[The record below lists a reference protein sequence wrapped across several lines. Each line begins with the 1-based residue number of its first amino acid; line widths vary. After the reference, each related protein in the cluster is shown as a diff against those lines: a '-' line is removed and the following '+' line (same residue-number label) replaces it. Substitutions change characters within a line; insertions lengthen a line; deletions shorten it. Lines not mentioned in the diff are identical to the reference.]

1 VKEQENE
8 VPPDTLK
15 TAIDTY
21 PHTRALKN
29 GSITPD
35 GYRFDHVEVSPIIA
49 AFRRMIRNMEFDVS
63 EMAISTYLCA
73 RAHNKPI
80 TAIPV
85 FPLRSFQ
92 HGAIAYNTKSG
103 ITSPADL
110 AGRRV
115 GVRAYTVTGGLWVR
129 GILKTE
135 YGVDLDKVTWVIVD
149 EEHVVEYQPPPN
161 VERAPEGKDLAGML
175 AAGEIDAA
183 IGAGRVDSPDVK
195 PLIPDAQ
202 NAALAYFTKTGV
214 YPINHTVVVKSEHLD
229 ATPKLAVDL
238 FDAFRR
244 AKDIAVARIGAG
256 GSDLAADDQALAGT
270 RDLLGSDPVPYGVAP
285 NRATLDTVIRFNVD
299 QQIIPRA
306 VDVEDVFA
314 KGTLDLTG

>member
-1 VKEQENE
+1 
-8 VPPDTLK
+8 LK

-21 PHTRALKN
+21 PHTRALKD
-29 GSITPD
+29 GTVTPE
-35 GYRFDHVEVSPIIA
+35 GFTLDHVEVSPIIA
-49 AFRRMIRNMEFDVS
+49 AFRRMIRTMEFDVS

-92 HGAIAYNTKSG
+92 HGAIAYNTNSG
-103 ITSPADL
+103 ITGPSDL
-110 AGRRV
+110 AGRKV

-135 YGVDLDKVTWVIVD
+135 YGVDLDKVTWVVVD
-149 EEHVVEYQPPPN
+149 EEHVSEYQSPPN
-161 VERAPEGKDLAGML
+161 VVRAEAGKDLAGML
-175 AAGEIDAA
+175 VAGEIDAA

-202 NAALAYFTKTGV
+202 AAALAFFKTTGV
-214 YPINHTVVVKSEHLD
+214 YPINHTVVIKSEHLD
-229 ATPKLAVDL
+229 ADPSIATKL

-244 AKDIAVARIGAG
+244 AKDAAMERLDRG
-256 GSDLAADDQALAGT
+256 GELATDDQALART
-270 RDLLGSDPVPYGVAP
+270 RDQLGGDPIPYGIAP
-285 NRATLDTVIRFNVD
+285 NRATLETVVRFNVE
-299 QQIIPRA
+299 QRIIPRPVA
-306 VDVEDVFA
+306 LEEMFA
-314 KGTLDLTG
+314 SNTVALS

>member
-1 VKEQENE
+1 M
-8 VPPDTLK
+8 PPTTLK

-21 PHTRALKN
+21 PHTRALKD
-29 GSITPD
+29 GSVRPD
-35 GYRFDHVEVSPIIA
+35 GYSFDHVEVSPIIA

-103 ITSPADL
+103 ITGPSDL

-129 GILKTE
+129 GILQTE

-149 EEHVVEYQPPPN
+149 EEHVAEYQPPPN

-175 AAGEIDAA
+175 VAGEIDAA

-202 NAALAYFTKTGV
+202 NAAVAFFRKTGV

-229 ATPKLAVDL
+229 AAPQLAVDL
-238 FDAFRR
+238 FEAFKR
-244 AKDIAVARIGAG
+244 AKE
-256 GSDLAADDQALAGT
+256 LAAEDEALGRT
-270 RDLLGSDPVPYGVAP
+270 RDLIGSDPVPYGVEP
-285 NRATLDTVIRFNVD
+285 NRATLDAVIRFNVD
-299 QQIIPRA
+299 QKIIPQA
-306 VDVEDVFA
+306 VAVEDIFA
-314 KGTLDLTG
+314 KGTVGLAG

>member
-1 VKEQENE
+1 M
-8 VPPDTLK
+8 PPSALK

-21 PHTRALKN
+21 PHTRALKDGSVTAN
-29 GSITPD
+29 GYS
-35 GYRFDHVEVSPIIA
+35 FDHVEVSPIIA

-73 RAHNKPI
+73 RAYGKPI

-103 ITSPADL
+103 IKGPWDL

-129 GILKTE
+129 GILKSE
-135 YGVDLDKVTWVIVD
+135 YGVDLDKVTWVVVD
-149 EEHVVEYQPPPN
+149 EEHVTEYQAPPN
-161 VERAPEGKDLAGML
+161 VEKAAAGKDLAGML

-202 NAALAYFTKTGV
+202 NAALQFFTKTGV
-214 YPINHTVVVKSEHLD
+214 YPINHTVVVKSEHLEQD
-229 ATPKLAVDL
+229 AQLAVEL
-238 FDAFRR
+238 FDAFKRSKELAMTR
-244 AKDIAVARIGAG
+244 IAAG
-256 GSDLAADDQALAGT
+256 GSDLAADDQALAKN
-270 RDLLGSDPVPYGVAP
+270 RDLIGSDPIPYGIAP
-285 NRATLDTVIRFNVD
+285 NRATLDTVIRFNVE
-299 QQIIPRA
+299 QRIIPQPVA
-306 VDVEDVFA
+306 VEDVFA
-314 KGTLDLTG
+314 KGTTDLTA

>member
-1 VKEQENE
+1 M
-8 VPPDTLK
+8 PPSARK
-15 TAIDTY
+15 TAIATY
-21 PHTRALKN
+21 PHTRALKD
-29 GSITPD
+29 GTVAPD

-73 RAHNKPI
+73 RGHNKPI

-103 ITSPADL
+103 IKDPSDL

-135 YGVDLDKVTWVIVD
+135 YGVDLDRVTWVVVD
-149 EEHVVEYQPPPN
+149 EEHVTEYQAPPN
-161 VERAPEGKDLAGML
+161 VEKAEAGKDLAGML

-202 NAALAYFTKTGV
+202 NAAVAFFKKTGV
-214 YPINHTVVVKSEHLD
+214 YPINHTVVVKSEHLEAD
-229 ATPKLAVDL
+229 PRLAVQL
-238 FDAFRR
+238 FEAFKR
-244 AKDIAVARIGAG
+244 AKE
-256 GSDLAADDQALAGT
+256 LAPADEALGHT
-270 RDLLGSDPVPYGVAP
+270 RDLIGSDPVPYGVAP
-285 NRATLDTVIRFNVD
+285 NKATLETVVRFNVE
-299 QQIIPRA
+299 QKIIPQPVA
-306 VDVEDVFA
+306 VEDMFA
-314 KGTLDLTG
+314 SGTVGLTA